1 MRKFVLILRE
11 AAHLVWRHKAWF
23 LAPILLALALIG
35 FLVYTLG
42 PAALVSFL
50 YAGI

>member
-1 MRKFVLILRE
+1 MRKFLFILRE
-11 AAHLVWRHKAWF
+11 MGRLVWRNKLWF
-23 LAPILLALALIG
+23 LAPLLLCLAFVV